1 MVQPTE
7 ENWYRD
13 WLVRELARKQRLAG
27 GRPQT
32 GPPVA
37 AQAAGDPNLAV
48 RFARGVPGFFG
59 RLKESF
65 VPTTSSEALQYPA
78 EFATAAGKSW
88 LRRKRAE
95 RARIKKAPSLGQA
108 LTGEVK
114 ELFVPTT
121 PQERGKTPGARLG
134 QALMG
139 VVPATGIEA
148 GLTAFAAP
156 IGRAAA
162 PVGKAVLAAD
172 PLATKVFP
180 GLAKVQEAAKATTT
194 AGFRAEQKQID
205 KLGRLL
211 GEAGGKAEDISKVLR
226 KKAAALKK
234 QREQAAG
241 RMAAQQTRP
250 GLDWT
255 QKAAEARRLRGA
267 GGVDETDF
275 FGPLGKPPP
284 VPSFTPVEDLMSV
297 TGMRLINRRLATS
310 YKGRPYDWTRATDG
324 LQELLSGHV
333 PNRST
338 LALLEEGLGLNLVKT
353 VLAKRTGWEKASE
366 FLLEVWNIPRAIH
379 ASYDISS
386 TLRQGGLFAVAG
398 RKQWVNA
405 LKAQAK
411 AARSQKGAEA
421 VEDGIAADPNFPLAV
436 QSKLDLTLQKF
447 RAGRG
452 FEAIEEPFIGGRLAS
467 KIPILGKGIQISDR
481 AYTAMINKL
490 RMDMFSAEI
499 ARNPGMIGN
508 PQALADLARSIN
520 VLSGRGSLG
529 PMTPNQAAFINGAFF
544 GPRWRLSRFQL
555 PGLMI
560 PRPRHDKAVAKMA
573 AKQLVSYTGSV
584 LGLLSLGEVTGK
596 WTVEKDPRS
605 SDFLKI
611 KIGKTRIDPWAG
623 MQQPA
628 VLVAR
633 MMTHK
638 IKTLSD
644 KEVRDADPRETLGR
658 YLEYGAH
665 PSLSL
670 YLAERRGETI
680 MGEKLTAGVRLKNF
694 APIFWQEVLE
704 SVGEYGP
711 VKGGALA
718 ALPFVGVS
726 TATFDP
732 RRGRGATR
740 PPSDV
745 MPSGVGPSDVM
756 PSRGRRR

>member
-48 RFARGVPGFFG
+48 RFAKGVPGFFG

-180 GLAKVQEAAKATTT
+180 GLAKVQEAAKATGT

-205 KLGRLL
+205 KLGRFI

-234 QREQAAG
+234 QRQEAAA
-241 RMAAQQTRP
+241 RMAAQPTRK

-275 FGPLGKPPP
+275 FGPLGKPAP

-353 VLAKRTGWEKASE
+353 VLAKRGWWAQKSE
-366 FLLEVWNIPRAIH
+366 VLAEAWNIPRALA
-379 ASYDISS
+379 ASYDISA

-411 AARSQKGAEA
+411 AARSKKGAEA
-421 VEDGIAADPNFPLAV
+421 VEDGITADPNYPLAV

-447 RAGRG
+447 RGQG
-452 FEAIEEPFIGGRLAS
+452 LGVIEEPFIGGRLAS
-467 KIPILGKGIQISDR
+467 KIPILGKGVEISDR

-490 RMDMFSAEI
+490 RMNMFSAEI

-520 VLSGRGSLG
+520 ILSGRGSLG
-529 PMTPNQAAFINGAFF
+529 PMSPNQAALLNGIFF

-555 PGLMI
+555 PFLMN
-560 PRPRHDKAVAKMA
+560 PRRHDKAVAKMA
-573 AKQLVSYTGSV
+573 AKHLVSYTGSV

-633 MMTHK
+633 MMTQK

-644 KEVRDADPRETLGR
+644 KEVRDADPVQTLGR

-665 PSLSL
+665 PSLSR
-670 YLAERRGETI
+670 YLAERRGETVI
-680 MGEKLTAGVRLKNF
+680 GEKLTTGKRIA
-694 APIFWQEVLE
+694 AWTPIFWQEVLE

-718 ALPFVGVS
+718 ALPFVGVG